1 MASRRRLSKDPQDY
15 NLRKA
20 GCTKGRSLILADF
33 WRKNARQF
41 KSWHPLREDTILREG
56 IALIRMATSQT
67 TEMQVEGEI
76 NVDEAVKEILAEVEA
91 EEQDPIEGMGNAQ
104 IAEIYH
110 RMKPEDQRLFRQ
122 FKRFHKQ
129 YYETHGHDAPSHQL
143 TRGIIQ
149 QMFPG
154 LPSADADTIAKARAE
169 LLATERLKELCKQ
182 LGLAVP
188 TQPQM
193 YPSPPEAPEYP
204 PPPQPPGFLSRQDK
218 ERMAAQQ
225 QPLAEAEEIEA
236 KPDVKPRRLATSYL
250 GPPGLLRMI
259 GSGDEDHIITRV
271 VPGTDPMQDFE
282 DDDPTQT
289 IIIDH
294 DTDASSDVDDFS
306 EVSMASA
313 GGIRKQEFQG
323 LLSDIAAQHQ
333 RMAAS
338 LDALASR
345 VEDMSV
351 EQVEEVAV
359 RVASETGHV
368 RGMEEITGVFDKG
381 EVVLILACG
390 VRKYQE
396 YQALKGK
403 QEDKD
408 IISYRQLQKKFGTNK
423 RTLMEVIQGYKYRY
437 PGGVSTKV
445 PFVPTKP
452 EEGEEAPTTSETAP
466 TSDPTTT

>member
-1 MASRRRLSKDPQDY
+1 MV
-15 NLRKA
+15 
-20 GCTKGRSLILADF
+20 
-33 WRKNARQF
+33 
-41 KSWHPLREDTILREG
+41 
-56 IALIRMATSQT
+56 TSQS
-67 TEMQVEGEI
+67 TEIQAEGKI
-76 NVDEAVKEILAEVEA
+76 DVDEAVKEILAEMEA
-91 EEQDPIEGMGNAQ
+91 EEQDPLEGMGNAQ
-104 IAEIYH
+104 IAQIYH
-110 RMKPEDQRLFRQ
+110 RMTQGDQHLFRQ

-129 YYETHGHDAPSHQL
+129 YYKTHGHDAPSHQL
-143 TRGIIQ
+143 THGIIQ

-169 LLATERLKELCKQ
+169 LLATDRLKELCKQ

-188 TQPQM
+188 TQLQE
-193 YPSPPEAPEYP
+193 YPPPPEAPEYP
-204 PPPQPPGFLSRQDK
+204 LPPQPPQFLSRQDK
-218 ERMAAQQ
+218 ERAAQQ
-225 QPLAEAEEIEA
+225 QSLEEAEV

-259 GSGDEDHIITRV
+259 GSGDEDHIIMRV

-282 DDDPTQT
+282 DDDPSQF
-289 IIIDH
+289 IVIDH
-294 DTDASSDVDDFS
+294 DTDASSDVDDLS

-313 GGIRKQEFQG
+313 GGIGKQEFQG
-323 LLSDIAAQHQ
+323 LLSDITAQHQ

-359 RVASETGHV
+359 RVVSESGHV
-368 RGMEEITGVFDKG
+368 QGFEEITGVFDKG
-381 EVVLILACG
+381 KVALILACG
-390 VRKYQE
+390 VHKYQE

-403 QEDKD
+403 REDKD
-408 IISYRQLQKKFGTNK
+408 IISYRELQKKFGTNK
-423 RTLMEVIQGYKYRY
+423 WTLMEVVQGYKYRY

-445 PFVPTKP
+445 SFAPTKS

-466 TSDPTTT
+466 ASDPTTT

>member
-1 MASRRRLSKDPQDY
+1 
-15 NLRKA
+15 
-20 GCTKGRSLILADF
+20 
-33 WRKNARQF
+33 
-41 KSWHPLREDTILREG
+41 
-56 IALIRMATSQT
+56 MATSQP
-67 TEMQVEGEI
+67 TEILTEGE
-76 NVDEAVKEILAEVEA
+76 VDVNEAVKEILAEMEA
-91 EEQDPIEGMGNAQ
+91 EEQDPLEGLGNVQ

-110 RMKPEDQRLFRQ
+110 RMTPEDQCLFRQ

-143 TRGIIQ
+143 TCGIVQ

-154 LPSADADTIAKARAE
+154 LPSVDADTIAKARAE
-169 LLATERLKELCKQ
+169 LLAAERLKELCKQ

-188 TQPQM
+188 TQLQQYPAPQ
-193 YPSPPEAPEYP
+193 EAPEYP
-204 PPPQPPGFLSRQDK
+204 PPPQPPRFLSRQDK
-218 ERMAAQQ
+218 ERAAQQ
-225 QPLAEAEEIEA
+225 QSVEEAEV

-259 GSGDEDHIITRV
+259 GSGDEEHIITRV

-282 DDDPTQT
+282 DDDPSQF
-289 IIIDH
+289 IVIDE
-294 DTDASSDVDDFS
+294 DTDASSDVDNLS

-313 GGIRKQEFQG
+313 GGIGKQEFQG

-351 EQVEEVAV
+351 EQVEEAAV
-359 RVASETGHV
+359 RVVSESGHV
-368 RGMEEITGVFDKG
+368 RGLEEITGVFDKS
-381 EVVLILACG
+381 EVALILACG
-390 VRKYQE
+390 VRRYQK

-403 QEDKD
+403 REDKD

-445 PFVPTKP
+445 PFVPTKS
-452 EEGEEAPTTSETAP
+452 EEGEEAQATSETAT

>member
-1 MASRRRLSKDPQDY
+1 MAGK
-15 NLRKA
+15 
-20 GCTKGRSLILADF
+20 T
-33 WRKNARQF
+33 RQF
-41 KSWHPLREDTILREG
+41 KSRRPLRKDTILREG
-56 IALIRMATSQT
+56 IALIRMATSQP
-67 TEMQVEGEI
+67 TEIPTEGE
-76 NVDEAVKEILAEVEA
+76 VDVNEAVKEILAEMEA
-91 EEQDPIEGMGNAQ
+91 EEQDPLEGLGNVQ

-110 RMKPEDQRLFRQ
+110 RMTPEDQRLFRQ

-143 TRGIIQ
+143 TRGIVQ

-169 LLATERLKELCKQ
+169 LLAAERLKELCKQ

-188 TQPQM
+188 TQLQQYPAPQ
-193 YPSPPEAPEYP
+193 EAPEYP
-204 PPPQPPGFLSRQDK
+204 PPPQPPRFLSRQDK
-218 ERMAAQQ
+218 ERAAQQ
-225 QPLAEAEEIEA
+225 QSVEEAEV

-259 GSGDEDHIITRV
+259 GSGDEEHIITRV

-282 DDDPTQT
+282 DDDPSQF
-289 IIIDH
+289 IVIDE
-294 DTDASSDVDDFS
+294 DTDASSDVDDLS

-313 GGIRKQEFQG
+313 GGIGKQEFQG
-323 LLSDIAAQHQ
+323 LLSDIVAQHQ

-351 EQVEEVAV
+351 EQVEEAAV
-359 RVASETGHV
+359 RVVSESGHV
-368 RGMEEITGVFDKG
+368 RGLEEITGVFDKS
-381 EVVLILACG
+381 EVALILACG
-390 VRKYQE
+390 VRRYQE

-403 QEDKD
+403 REDKD

-445 PFVPTKP
+445 PFVPTKS
-452 EEGEEAPTTSETAP
+452 EEGEEAPATSETAT

>member
-1 MASRRRLSKDPQDY
+1 
-15 NLRKA
+15 
-20 GCTKGRSLILADF
+20 
-33 WRKNARQF
+33 
-41 KSWHPLREDTILREG
+41 
-56 IALIRMATSQT
+56 MATSQP
-67 TEMQVEGEI
+67 TEIQTEGEI
-76 NVDEAVKEILAEVEA
+76 DVDEAVKEILAEMEA

-129 YYETHGHDAPSHQL
+129 YYETHGHDTPSHQL
-143 TRGIIQ
+143 TRGIVQ

-169 LLATERLKELCKQ
+169 LLAAERLKELCKQ

-188 TQPQM
+188 TQPQA
-193 YPSPPEAPEYP
+193 YPPPPEAPEYP
-204 PPPQPPGFLSRQDK
+204 PPPQPPRFLSRQDK
-218 ERMAAQQ
+218 ERLAAQQ
-225 QPLAEAEEIEA
+225 QSLAETEEAEV

-282 DDDPTQT
+282 DDDPSQF
-289 IIIDH
+289 IVIDH
-294 DTDASSDVDDFS
+294 DTDASSDVDDLS

-313 GGIRKQEFQG
+313 GGIGKQEFQG
-323 LLSDIAAQHQ
+323 LLSDITTQHQ

-345 VEDMSV
+345 VKDMSV

-359 RVASETGHV
+359 RVVSESGHV
-368 RGMEEITGVFDKG
+368 RGLEEITGVFDKG
-381 EVVLILACG
+381 EVALILACG

-396 YQALKGK
+396 YQVLKGK
-403 QEDKD
+403 REDKD
-408 IISYRQLQKKFGTNK
+408 IISYGQLQKKFGTNK
-423 RTLMEVIQGYKYRY
+423 RMLMEVIQGYKYRY
-437 PGGVSTKV
+437 PSGVSTKV
-445 PFVPTKP
+445 PFVTTKP

-466 TSDPTTT
+466 ASDLTTT

>member
-1 MASRRRLSKDPQDY
+1 
-15 NLRKA
+15 
-20 GCTKGRSLILADF
+20 
-33 WRKNARQF
+33 
-41 KSWHPLREDTILREG
+41 
-56 IALIRMATSQT
+56 MATSQP
-67 TEMQVEGEI
+67 TETQVEGEI
-76 NVDEAVKEILAEVEA
+76 DVDEAVKEILAEMEA

-122 FKRFHKQ
+122 FKRFHKH

-143 TRGIIQ
+143 TRGIVQ

-154 LPSADADTIAKARAE
+154 LLSADAETIAKARAK
-169 LLATERLKELCKQ
+169 LLAAEQLKELCKQ

-188 TQPQM
+188 TQLQA
-193 YPSPPEAPEYP
+193 YPPPPEAPEYP
-204 PPPQPPGFLSRQDK
+204 PPPQPPRFLSRQDK
-218 ERMAAQQ
+218 GRAAQQ
-225 QPLAEAEEIEA
+225 QSSAETEEAET

-250 GPPGLLRMI
+250 GPPGLLWMI
-259 GSGDEDHIITRV
+259 GFGDEDHIITRV

-282 DDDPTQT
+282 EDDPSQF
-289 IIIDH
+289 IVIDH
-294 DTDASSDVDDFS
+294 DTDASSDVDDLS

-313 GGIRKQEFQG
+313 GGIGKQEFQG
-323 LLSDIAAQHQ
+323 LLSDIAVQHQ
-333 RMAAS
+333 RMEAS

-359 RVASETGHV
+359 RVVSESGHV
-368 RGMEEITGVFDKG
+368 RGLEEITGVFDKG
-381 EVVLILACG
+381 EVALILACG

-396 YQALKGK
+396 YQVLKGK
-403 QEDKD
+403 REDKD

-437 PGGVSTKV
+437 LGGVSTKV

-466 TSDPTTT
+466 ASDLTTT

>member
-1 MASRRRLSKDPQDY
+1 M
-15 NLRKA
+15 
-20 GCTKGRSLILADF
+20 
-33 WRKNARQF
+33 
-41 KSWHPLREDTILREG
+41 
-56 IALIRMATSQT
+56 
-67 TEMQVEGEI
+67 
-76 NVDEAVKEILAEVEA
+76 EA

-143 TRGIIQ
+143 TRGIVQ

-169 LLATERLKELCKQ
+169 LLAAKRLKELCKQ

-188 TQPQM
+188 TQPQV
-193 YPSPPEAPEYP
+193 YPPPPEAPEYP
-204 PPPQPPGFLSRQDK
+204 PPPQPPRFLSRQDK
-218 ERMAAQQ
+218 ERAAQQ
-225 QPLAEAEEIEA
+225 QSSEEAEV

-259 GSGDEDHIITRV
+259 RSGDEDHIITRV

-282 DDDPTQT
+282 DDDPSQF
-289 IIIDH
+289 IVIDD
-294 DTDASSDVDDFS
+294 DTDASSDVDDLS

-313 GGIRKQEFQG
+313 GGIGKQEFQG

-351 EQVEEVAV
+351 EQVEEAAV
-359 RVASETGHV
+359 RVVSKSGHV
-368 RGMEEITGVFDKG
+368 RGLEEITGVFDKG
-381 EVVLILACG
+381 EVALILACG

-396 YQALKGK
+396 YQVLKGK
-403 QEDKD
+403 REDKD

-445 PFVPTKP
+445 PFVLTKP
-452 EEGEEAPTTSETAP
+452 EEGEEAPTTSERAP
-466 TSDPTTT
+466 ASDLTTT